1 MNNEDL
7 VNNEEFKKAS
17 KISYYEK
24 DLNKYV
30 DLPCSAEE
38 AITNPKEYRR
48 KIKETYK
55 NKAVVILRKQL
66 GRITKLYEE
75 LEKRLKK
82 IKNAVKKIFR
92 NINIKEC
99 K

>member
-38 AITNPKEYRR
+38 AITNPKEYRE
-48 KIKETYK
+48 KIKNTYK
-55 NKAVVILRKQL
+55 NTANLFNKEYIDKYMDQMQ
-66 GRITKLYEE
+66 E
-75 LEKRLKK
+75 LMKEAKDFNGKK
-82 IKNAVKKIFR
+82 
-92 NINIKEC
+92 
-99 K
+99 